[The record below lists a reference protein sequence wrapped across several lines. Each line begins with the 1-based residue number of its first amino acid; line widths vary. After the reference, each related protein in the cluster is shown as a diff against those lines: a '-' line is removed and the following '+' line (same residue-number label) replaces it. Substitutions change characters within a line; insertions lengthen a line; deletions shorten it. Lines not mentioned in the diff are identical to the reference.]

1 MKRKYLFL
9 AMYRAMDCLYDE
21 QESPSEELLQFVS
34 DANPYMYVERTA
46 VDPAVQEDFDSS
58 MARQNIDAEV
68 DEQTAYYAVKNFLAE
83 QNPQFAELFT
93 EISLAEW
100 QNLCDLIAEEETEQN
115 DNA

>member
-46 VDPAVQEDFDSS
+46 VDSAVQDDFDSS
-58 MARQNIDAEV
+58 MARQNIGAEV

-93 EISLAEW
+93 EISIAEW
-100 QNLCDLIAEEETEQN
+100 QNLCNLIAEEETEQN